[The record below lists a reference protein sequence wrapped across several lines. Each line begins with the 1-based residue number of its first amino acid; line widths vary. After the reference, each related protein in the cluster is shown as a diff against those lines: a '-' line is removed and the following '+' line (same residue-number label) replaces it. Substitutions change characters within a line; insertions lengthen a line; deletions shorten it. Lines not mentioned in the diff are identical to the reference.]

1 VTPEH
6 PITRV
11 RIEIERGGFTRYVEL
26 HGTADEP
33 VDGAAAIAEDGEFGM
48 VELRLRDRLEPSSD
62 EG

>member
-1 VTPEH
+1 M
-6 PITRV
+6 
-11 RIEIERGGFTRYVEL
+11 RIDIKRGEFTRYVEL

-48 VELRLRDRLEPSSD
+48 VELRLRGRLEPSND